1 MEQRQFEGGYY
12 EVERGHA
19 FYDSIRRD
27 LNESKNIEF
36 SLHGE
41 TGESYFLKNEPVINL
56 KKKGKSVSVKGLRE
70 IKMGELFKIINN
82 KKIKW

>member
-41 TGESYFLKNEPVINL
+41 TGESYFLKNDTFLLHLLHYQNRNNSFPL
-56 KKKGKSVSVKGLRE
+56 KQ
-70 IKMGELFKIINN
+70 
-82 KKIKW
+82 